1 MYRLPLGSPATLK
14 RQTKGFHPKAF
25 TMASTIS
32 TFDDWVDL
40 FHQWQKDIQFDT
52 TLLGDFQFEAK
63 FAEED
68 SPVIEFGDYKGRPK
82 WQNVMQ
88 IPNQQVRDALLNLIV
103 YQGDTEFA
111 SVEQQR
117 HLVATAPTDYDLKSV
132 VRVMSE
138 EQRHG
143 WQMAT
148 LLVNYFGDTGKMEA
162 KKLLERRAWDNQRLL
177 GSFNE
182 PVDHWLDFFV
192 YTEFIDR
199 DGKYQLKML
208 SRSAFSPLARSM
220 GPMLKE
226 EAFHLGTGHT
236 GLRRIIQA
244 GKVPTPIIQ
253 RYFNKWVPT
262 AFDLFGK
269 DQSGTANW
277 AYVWGLKGRFNEL
290 ETDDEVDKQNINE
303 YNRVL
308 YYKECEQLVEQ
319 LNSIIPADQEQLVLP
334 DMKFNRKI
342 GRFADQKFD
351 VNGNPMK
358 EADYADYLATVL
370 PTDED
375 QKLLAEIFKTN
386 DWIAPKGA

>member
-1 MYRLPLGSPATLK
+1 M
-14 RQTKGFHPKAF
+14 TKQ
-25 TMASTIS
+25 IS
-32 TFDDWVDL
+32 NFDDWVDL
-40 FHQWQKDIQFDT
+40 FHAWQKDIQFDT
-52 TLLGDFQFEAK
+52 TLLGDFKFEAK

-88 IPNQQVRDALLNLIV
+88 VPNQQVRDALLNLIV

-182 PVDHWLDFFV
+182 PVNHWLDFFV

-208 SRSAFSPLARSM
+208 SRSAFSPLAKSM

-236 GLRRIIQA
+236 GLRRILQA
-244 GKVPTPIIQ
+244 GKIPVPIMQ

-290 ETDDEVDKQNINE
+290 ETDDAVDKQNLNE
-303 YNRVL
+303 YNRTL
-308 YYKECEQLVEQ
+308 YYKECQELVDQ
-319 LNSIIPADQEQLVLP
+319 LNTLVPAGETQLVLP

-342 GRFADQKFD
+342 GRYADQHFD
-351 VNGNPMK
+351 IHGKPVAEGK
-358 EADYADYLATVL
+358 YAEYLKTAL
-370 PTDED
+370 PTPED
-375 QKLLAEIFKTN
+375 DAKLVEIFKSN
-386 DWIAPKGA
+386 DWIAPKGK

>member
-1 MYRLPLGSPATLK
+1 
-14 RQTKGFHPKAF
+14 
-25 TMASTIS
+25 MARSIS

-52 TLLGDFQFEAK
+52 TLLGDFTFEAK
-63 FAEED
+63 YAEED

-82 WQNVMQ
+82 WQTYNQ
-88 IPNQQVRDALLNLIV
+88 IPNQQVKDALLNLIV

-117 HLVATAPTDYDLKSV
+117 HLVGTAPSDYDLKSV

-143 WQMAT
+143 WQMAH
-148 LLVNYFGDTGKMEA
+148 LLVNHFGDTGKVEA

-182 PVDHWLDFFV
+182 PVNHWLDFFV

-236 GLRRIIQA
+236 GLRRILQA
-244 GKVPTPIIQ
+244 GKVPTPILQ
-253 RYFNKWVPT
+253 RYVNKWVPT
-262 AFDLFGK
+262 AYDLFGK
-269 DQSGTANW
+269 DKSGTAHW

-290 ETDDEVDKQNINE
+290 ETEDAVDKSMLND
-303 YNRVL
+303 YNRTL
-308 YYKECEQLVEQ
+308 YHKECVELIDQ
-319 LNSIIPADQEQLVLP
+319 LNTLVPADQPQLRLP
-334 DMKFNRKI
+334 SMRFNRKI
-342 GRFADQKFD
+342 GMYADQAFT
-351 VNGNPMK
+351 VEGEPL
-358 EADYADYLATVL
+358 AGDYAEYLRTVM
-370 PTDED
+370 PTQDDEA
-375 QKLLAEIFKTN
+375 KLAEIFKSN
-386 DWIAPKGA
+386 DWIAPKGK

>member
-1 MYRLPLGSPATLK
+1 MNGSAL
-14 RQTKGFHPKAF
+14 H
-25 TMASTIS
+25 MAKTVS
-32 TFDDWVDL
+32 TFEDWVDL

-52 TLLGDFQFEAK
+52 TLLGDFKFETK

-82 WQNVMQ
+82 WNSYYQ
-88 IPNQQVRDALLNLIV
+88 IPTQQIRDALLNLIV

-117 HLVATAPTDYDLKSV
+117 HLVATAPSDYDLKSI

-143 WQMAT
+143 WQMAA
-148 LLVNYFGDTGKMEA
+148 LLVNYFGETGKVEA
-162 KKLLERRAWDNQRLL
+162 KKLLERRSWDNERLL

-182 PVDHWLDFFV
+182 PVDNWLDFFV
-192 YTEFIDR
+192 FTEFIDR

-236 GLRRIIQA
+236 GLRRILQA

-262 AFDLFGK
+262 AYDLFGK
-269 DQSGTANW
+269 DKSGTAHW

-290 ETDDEVDKQNINE
+290 ETDDEVDKDNLND
-303 YNRVL
+303 YNRNL
-308 YYKECEQLVEQ
+308 FYQEGMQLVEQ
-319 LNSIIPADQEQLVLP
+319 LNTLVPNGQTKLRLPALS
-334 DMKFNRKI
+334 FNRKI
-342 GRFADQKFD
+342 GRHADERFT
-351 VNGNPMK
+351 VEGK
-358 EADYADYLATVL
+358 EFKGTEAEYEDYLRAQL
-370 PTDED
+370 PTKED
-375 QKLLAEIFKTN
+375 GEVLAEIFK
-386 DWIAPKGA
+386 DPAWIAPKGK